1 MAPKEGG
8 DLFDRLSY
16 STSTSSATMHKYGVG
31 GYGATFAAKDKTSGE
46 ELAVKLV
53 DKRRL
58 LGGCAR
64 RPSRIFVTSYF

>member
-1 MAPKEGG
+1 
-8 DLFDRLSY
+8 
-16 STSTSSATMHKYGVG
+16 MHKYGVG